1 MGFAPEAYESHSLT
15 VCERP
20 LDPREAHLAPLL
32 PAGQAPSCRGRRR
45 SRRVGGRF
53 ANQLPLSIRRGRGPT
68 GQRSYTSRTLPGPA
82 QPGGKAHQVAGLIVL
97 IVIVVLLLI
106 AFFSSYFTVEQQ
118 TSALVERFGKFRRVA
133 GPGLNFK
140 IPFIERV
147 SGRINL
153 RVQQLDVTVETKT
166 KDNVFVH
173 IIVAV
178 QYMVLGEKIYD
189 AFYRLD
195 QPTVQITAYV
205 FDVVRARVPKMEL
218 DDVFERKDEVAIA
231 VKEELS
237 GEMET
242 FGFII
247 VQALVTDIDPDKK
260 VKESMN
266 EINAAKR
273 LREAAQERGEA
284 DKILKVKAAEAEAES
299 KALQGQGIANQRR
312 AIIDGLRES
321 VDQFAQSI
329 SGTTPE
335 SIMQLVLMTQ
345 HYDTVKE
352 IGASSRANTIF
363 VPYTPGGMAD
373 LASQMRDALI
383 GANSAT
389 RNDDIDR
396 TDSTT

>member
-1 MGFAPEAYESHSLT
+1 VE
-15 VCERP
+15 
-20 LDPREAHLAPLL
+20 
-32 PAGQAPSCRGRRR
+32 
-45 SRRVGGRF
+45 
-53 ANQLPLSIRRGRGPT
+53 
-68 GQRSYTSRTLPGPA
+68 TS
-82 QPGGKAHQVAGLIVL
+82 LIVL
-97 IVIVVLLLI
+97 VVFAVLALVVLLSGL
-106 AFFSSYFTVEQQ
+106 FTVEQQ
-118 TSALVERFGKFRRVA
+118 TAAVVERFGKFRRVA
-133 GPGLNFK
+133 GPGLNLK
-140 IPFIERV
+140 VPFIERV
-147 SGRINL
+147 AGRINL

-237 GEMET
+237 GEMDT
-242 FGFII
+242 FGYII

-299 KALQGQGIANQRR
+299 KALQGKGIADQRR

-363 VPYTPGGMAD
+363 VPYSPGGMTD
-373 LASQMRDALI
+373 LASQMREALI
-383 GANSAT
+383 SANAASQGMDV
-389 RNDDIDR
+389 DDQ
-396 TDSTT
+396 SQ

>member
-1 MGFAPEAYESHSLT
+1 
-15 VCERP
+15 
-20 LDPREAHLAPLL
+20 LA
-32 PAGQAPSCRGRRR
+32 A
-45 SRRVGGRF
+45 
-53 ANQLPLSIRRGRGPT
+53 
-68 GQRSYTSRTLPGPA
+68 
-82 QPGGKAHQVAGLIVL
+82 LIVL
-97 IVIVVLLLI
+97 AVVVVVLLI
-106 AFFSSYFTVEQQ
+106 IFFSSFFTVDQQ
-118 TSALVERFGKFRRVA
+118 TSAVVERWGKFARVA

-147 SGRINL
+147 AGRINL

-166 KDNVFVH
+166 LDNVFVH
-173 IIVAV
+173 TVVAV
-178 QYMVLGEKIYD
+178 QFMVVPDKVYD

-195 QPTVQITAYV
+195 RPTVQITAYV

-218 DDVFERKDEVAIA
+218 DDVFDRKDEVAIA
-231 VKEELS
+231 VKQELS
-237 GEMET
+237 GEMDT
-242 FGFII
+242 FGYLI

-299 KALQGQGIANQRR
+299 KALQGRGIADQRR

-321 VDQFAQSI
+321 VDQFAQSV

-345 HYDTVKE
+345 HYDTIKE

-363 VPYTPGGMAD
+363 VPYTPGAMAD
-373 LASQMRDALI
+373 LASQMRDALL
-383 GANSAT
+383 GANAASVAFT
-389 RNDDIDR
+389 PDGDDQPN
-396 TDSTT
+396 

>member
-1 MGFAPEAYESHSLT
+1 MG
-15 VCERP
+15 
-20 LDPREAHLAPLL
+20 
-32 PAGQAPSCRGRRR
+32 
-45 SRRVGGRF
+45 
-53 ANQLPLSIRRGRGPT
+53 
-68 GQRSYTSRTLPGPA
+68 
-82 QPGGKAHQVAGLIVL
+82 GLIVGAVVAILAL
-97 IVIVVLLLI
+97 ILL
-106 AFFSSYFTVEQQ
+106 FSAAFTVEQQ
-118 TSALVERFGKFRRVA
+118 TAAVVERFGKFRRVA
-133 GPGLNFK
+133 TSGLNFK
-140 IPFIERV
+140 WPIIER
-147 SGRINL
+147 SAGRINL

-166 KDNVFVH
+166 QDNVFVH
-173 IIVAV
+173 TVVAV
-178 QYMVLGEKIYD
+178 QYMVIPEKVYD

-205 FDVVRARVPKMEL
+205 FDTVRARVPKMLL
-218 DDVFERKDEVAIA
+218 DDVFERKDEIARA
-231 VKEELS
+231 VKEELA
-237 GEMET
+237 GEMGE
-242 FGFII
+242 FGFQI

-273 LREAAQERGEA
+273 LREAAEERGEA

-299 KALQGQGIANQRR
+299 KALQGEGIANQRR

-329 SGTTPE
+329 SGTSPE

-383 GANSAT
+383 GAAAASEAPGAA
-389 RNDDIDR
+389 DQ
-396 TDSTT
+396 

>member
-1 MGFAPEAYESHSLT
+1 MT
-15 VCERP
+15 V
-20 LDPREAHLAPLL
+20 
-32 PAGQAPSCRGRRR
+32 
-45 SRRVGGRF
+45 
-53 ANQLPLSIRRGRGPT
+53 
-68 GQRSYTSRTLPGPA
+68 
-82 QPGGKAHQVAGLIVL
+82 LIVL
-97 IVIVVLLLI
+97 GVIALLVLITILSGL
-106 AFFSSYFTVEQQ
+106 FTVEQQ
-118 TSALVERFGKFRRVA
+118 TSAVVERFGKFRRVA
-133 GPGLNFK
+133 GPGLNLK

-147 SGRINL
+147 AGRINL
-153 RVQQLDVTVETKT
+153 RVQQLDVAIETKT
-166 KDNVFVH
+166 LDNVFVH
-173 IIVAV
+173 VVVAV
-178 QYMVLGEKIYD
+178 QYMVVGEKIYD

-195 QPTVQITAYV
+195 RPTVQITAYV
-205 FDVVRARVPKMEL
+205 FDVVRARVPKMPL

-231 VKEELS
+231 VKQELS
-237 GEMET
+237 GEMDT
-242 FGFII
+242 FGYII

-299 KALQGQGIANQRR
+299 KALQGRGIADQRR

-352 IGASSRANTIF
+352 VGSSSRSNTIF
-363 VPYTPGGMAD
+363 IPYTPGAMSD
-373 LASQMRDALI
+373 LSSQMRDALI
-383 GANSAT
+383 SANVAS
-389 RNDDIDR
+389 DDIDSDVSSNR
-396 TDSTT
+396 EL

>member
-1 MGFAPEAYESHSLT
+1 ME
-15 VCERP
+15 
-20 LDPREAHLAPLL
+20 
-32 PAGQAPSCRGRRR
+32 
-45 SRRVGGRF
+45 
-53 ANQLPLSIRRGRGPT
+53 
-68 GQRSYTSRTLPGPA
+68 TS
-82 QPGGKAHQVAGLIVL
+82 LIVL
-97 IVIVVLLLI
+97 VVFAVLALVVLLSGL
-106 AFFSSYFTVEQQ
+106 FTVEQQ
-118 TSALVERFGKFRRVA
+118 TAAVVERFGKFRRVA
-133 GPGLNFK
+133 GPGLNLK
-140 IPFIERV
+140 VPFIERV
-147 SGRINL
+147 AGRINL

-237 GEMET
+237 GEMDT
-242 FGFII
+242 FGYII

-299 KALQGQGIANQRR
+299 KALQGRGIADQRR

-352 IGASSRANTIF
+352 IGASSRSNTIF
-363 VPYTPGGMAD
+363 MPYSPGGMSD
-373 LASQMRDALI
+373 LAGQMREALI
-383 GANSAT
+383 GANAAT
-389 RNDDIDR
+389 AGMDL
-396 TDSTT
+396 DSTDLDMDN

>member
-1 MGFAPEAYESHSLT
+1 ME
-15 VCERP
+15 
-20 LDPREAHLAPLL
+20 
-32 PAGQAPSCRGRRR
+32 
-45 SRRVGGRF
+45 
-53 ANQLPLSIRRGRGPT
+53 
-68 GQRSYTSRTLPGPA
+68 
-82 QPGGKAHQVAGLIVL
+82 AGLIVL
-97 IVIVVLLLI
+97 AVIVVLGLI
-106 AFFSSYFTVEQQ
+106 ALFSSFFTVEQQ
-118 TSALVERFGKFRRVA
+118 TAAIVERFGKFSRVA
-133 GPGLNFK
+133 GSGLNLK
-140 IPFIERV
+140 IPFVERV
-147 SGRINL
+147 AGRINL

-166 KDNVFVH
+166 LDNVFVH
-173 IIVAV
+173 TVVAV
-178 QYMVLGEKIYD
+178 QFMVVPDKVYD

-195 QPTVQITAYV
+195 RPTVQITAYV

-218 DDVFERKDEVAIA
+218 DDVFDRKDEIAIA
-231 VKEELS
+231 VKQELS
-237 GEMET
+237 GEMDN
-242 FGFII
+242 FGYII

-299 KALQGQGIANQRR
+299 KALQGRGIADQRR

-352 IGASSRANTIF
+352 VGASSRANTIF
-363 VPYTPGGMAD
+363 IPYSPGAMAD
-373 LASQMRDALI
+373 ISTQMRDALI
-383 GANSAT
+383 SANAASQGFEA
-389 RNDDIDR
+389 DGQHQ
-396 TDSTT
+396 S

>member
-1 MGFAPEAYESHSLT
+1 MAELIILG
-15 VCERP
+15 VVVV
-20 LDPREAHLAPLL
+20 LA
-32 PAGQAPSCRGRRR
+32 
-45 SRRVGGRF
+45 
-53 ANQLPLSIRRGRGPT
+53 
-68 GQRSYTSRTLPGPA
+68 
-82 QPGGKAHQVAGLIVL
+82 LIVL
-97 IVIVVLLLI
+97 
-106 AFFSSYFTVEQQ
+106 FSSFFTVEQQ
-118 TSALVERFGKFRRVA
+118 TAAVVERFGKFQRVA
-133 GPGLNFK
+133 RSGLNFK
-140 IPFIERV
+140 IPIIDRV
-147 SGRINL
+147 AGRINL
-153 RVQQLDVTVETKT
+153 RVQQLDVNVETKT
-166 KDNVFVH
+166 LDNVFVH
-173 IIVAV
+173 TIVAV
-178 QYMVLGEKIYD
+178 QYMVIPEQVYD

-205 FDVVRARVPKMEL
+205 FDTVRARVPKMEL

-231 VKEELS
+231 VKQELL
-237 GEMET
+237 GEMGE
-242 FGFII
+242 FGYQI

-363 VPYTPGGMAD
+363 VPYSPGGMAD
-373 LASQMRDALI
+373 LAGQMRDALI
-383 GANSAT
+383 GANAAT
-389 RNDDIDR
+389 QNADLDTAR
-396 TDSTT
+396 DS

>member
-1 MGFAPEAYESHSLT
+1 M
-15 VCERP
+15 
-20 LDPREAHLAPLL
+20 
-32 PAGQAPSCRGRRR
+32 
-45 SRRVGGRF
+45 
-53 ANQLPLSIRRGRGPT
+53 
-68 GQRSYTSRTLPGPA
+68 
-82 QPGGKAHQVAGLIVL
+82 AGLIVL
-97 IVIVVLLLI
+97 GIFALLALI
-106 AFFSSYFTVEQQ
+106 TLFSGFFTVEQQ

-133 GPGLNFK
+133 SPGLNLK
-140 IPFIERV
+140 VPFIERV
-147 SGRINL
+147 AGRINL

-178 QYMVLGEKIYD
+178 QYMVLPAKVFD

-237 GEMET
+237 GEMDT
-242 FGFII
+242 FGYII

-299 KALQGQGIANQRR
+299 KALQGRGIADQRR

-363 VPYTPGGMAD
+363 VPYTPGGMSD
-373 LASQMRDALI
+373 LAQQMRDALI
-383 GANSAT
+383 AANAASQTA
-389 RNDDIDR
+389 DVDKD
-396 TDSTT
+396 

>member
-1 MGFAPEAYESHSLT
+1 ME
-15 VCERP
+15 
-20 LDPREAHLAPLL
+20 
-32 PAGQAPSCRGRRR
+32 
-45 SRRVGGRF
+45 
-53 ANQLPLSIRRGRGPT
+53 
-68 GQRSYTSRTLPGPA
+68 
-82 QPGGKAHQVAGLIVL
+82 AGLIVL
-97 IVIVVLLLI
+97 AVFAVLALIVL
-106 AFFSSYFTVEQQ
+106 FSSFFTVEQQ
-118 TSALVERFGKFRRVA
+118 TAALVERFGKFTRVA
-133 GPGLNFK
+133 GAGLHVK
-140 IPFIERV
+140 IPIIERV
-147 SGRINL
+147 AGRINL

-166 KDNVFVH
+166 LDNVFVH
-173 IIVAV
+173 TVVAV
-178 QYMVLGEKIYD
+178 QFMVVPEKVYD

-195 QPTVQITAYV
+195 RPTVQITAYV

-218 DDVFERKDEVAIA
+218 DDVFDRKDEIAIA
-231 VKEELS
+231 VKQELS
-237 GEMET
+237 GEMDN
-242 FGFII
+242 FGYLI

-299 KALQGQGIANQRR
+299 KALQGKGIADQRR

-363 VPYTPGGMAD
+363 VPYSPGGMTD
-373 LASQMRDALI
+373 LASQMREALI
-383 GANSAT
+383 SANAASQGMGV
-389 RNDDIDR
+389 DDQ
-396 TDSTT
+396 SQ

>member
-1 MGFAPEAYESHSLT
+1 MT
-15 VCERP
+15 
-20 LDPREAHLAPLL
+20 
-32 PAGQAPSCRGRRR
+32 
-45 SRRVGGRF
+45 
-53 ANQLPLSIRRGRGPT
+53 
-68 GQRSYTSRTLPGPA
+68 
-82 QPGGKAHQVAGLIVL
+82 GLIVL
-97 IVIVVLLLI
+97 AVIALVVLVTILSGL
-106 AFFSSYFTVEQQ
+106 YTVEQQ
-118 TSALVERFGKFRRVA
+118 TSAVVERFGKFRRVA
-133 GPGLNFK
+133 GPGLNIK
-140 IPFIERV
+140 VPFIERV
-147 SGRINL
+147 AGRINL

-166 KDNVFVH
+166 LDNVFVH

-178 QYMVLGEKIYD
+178 QYMVIEKNIYD

-195 QPTVQITAYV
+195 RPTVQITAYV

-231 VKEELS
+231 VKDELS
-237 GEMET
+237 GEMAT
-242 FGFII
+242 FGYQI

-299 KALQGQGIANQRR
+299 KALQGRGIADQRR

-352 IGASSRANTIF
+352 VGASSRANTIF
-363 VPYTPGGMAD
+363 VPYSPGGMAD
-373 LASQMRDALI
+373 LAAQMRDALI
-383 GANSAT
+383 SANAATEPDTSAT
-389 RNDDIDR
+389 
-396 TDSTT
+396 

>member
-1 MGFAPEAYESHSLT
+1 ME
-15 VCERP
+15 
-20 LDPREAHLAPLL
+20 
-32 PAGQAPSCRGRRR
+32 
-45 SRRVGGRF
+45 
-53 ANQLPLSIRRGRGPT
+53 
-68 GQRSYTSRTLPGPA
+68 
-82 QPGGKAHQVAGLIVL
+82 AGLIVL
-97 IVIVVLLLI
+97 AVFAVLALIVL
-106 AFFSSYFTVEQQ
+106 FSSFFTVEQQ
-118 TSALVERFGKFRRVA
+118 TAALVERFGKFTRVA
-133 GPGLNFK
+133 GAGLHVK
-140 IPFIERV
+140 IPIIERV
-147 SGRINL
+147 AGRINL

-166 KDNVFVH
+166 LDNVFVH
-173 IIVAV
+173 TVVAV
-178 QYMVLGEKIYD
+178 QFMVVPEKVYD

-195 QPTVQITAYV
+195 RPTVQITAYV

-218 DDVFERKDEVAIA
+218 DDVFDRKDEIAIA
-231 VKEELS
+231 VKQELS
-237 GEMET
+237 GEMDN
-242 FGFII
+242 FGYLI

-299 KALQGQGIANQRR
+299 KALQGIADQRR

-363 VPYTPGGMAD
+363 VPYSPGGMTD
-373 LASQMRDALI
+373 LASQMREALI
-383 GANSAT
+383 SANAASQGMGV
-389 RNDDIDR
+389 DDQ
-396 TDSTT
+396 SQ

>member
-1 MGFAPEAYESHSLT
+1 M
-15 VCERP
+15 
-20 LDPREAHLAPLL
+20 
-32 PAGQAPSCRGRRR
+32 
-45 SRRVGGRF
+45 
-53 ANQLPLSIRRGRGPT
+53 
-68 GQRSYTSRTLPGPA
+68 
-82 QPGGKAHQVAGLIVL
+82 AGLIVL
-97 IVIVVLLLI
+97 GVIAVVALI
-106 AFFSSYFTVEQQ
+106 AVSSSLFTVEQQ
-118 TSALVERFGKFRRVA
+118 TSAVVERFGKFRRVA
-133 GPGLNFK
+133 NPGLNMK
-140 IPFIERV
+140 VPFVERV
-147 SGRINL
+147 AGRINL

-166 KDNVFVH
+166 LDNVFVH

-178 QYMVLGEKIYD
+178 QYMVLPSKVYD

-237 GEMET
+237 GEMDT
-242 FGFII
+242 FGYII

-299 KALQGQGIANQRR
+299 KALQGRGIADQRR

-352 IGASSRANTIF
+352 IGSSSRANTIF
-363 VPYTPGGMAD
+363 VPYTPGGMSD
-373 LASQMRDALI
+373 LAAQMRDALI
-383 GANSAT
+383 SANAVPIAAPGPDDQSGA
-389 RNDDIDR
+389 
-396 TDSTT
+396 

>member
-1 MGFAPEAYESHSLT
+1 ME
-15 VCERP
+15 
-20 LDPREAHLAPLL
+20 
-32 PAGQAPSCRGRRR
+32 
-45 SRRVGGRF
+45 
-53 ANQLPLSIRRGRGPT
+53 
-68 GQRSYTSRTLPGPA
+68 TS
-82 QPGGKAHQVAGLIVL
+82 LIVL
-97 IVIVVLLLI
+97 VVFAVLALVVLLSGL
-106 AFFSSYFTVEQQ
+106 FTVEQQ
-118 TSALVERFGKFRRVA
+118 TAAVVERFGKFRRVA
-133 GPGLNFK
+133 GPGLNLK
-140 IPFIERV
+140 VPFIERV
-147 SGRINL
+147 AGRINL

-237 GEMET
+237 GEMDT
-242 FGFII
+242 FGYII

-299 KALQGQGIANQRR
+299 KALQGRGIADQRR

-363 VPYTPGGMAD
+363 VPYSPGGMSD
-373 LASQMRDALI
+373 LAAQMREALI
-383 GANSAT
+383 SANAASLPPSV
-389 RNDDIDR
+389 DDQ
-396 TDSTT
+396 SQ

>member
-1 MGFAPEAYESHSLT
+1 ME
-15 VCERP
+15 
-20 LDPREAHLAPLL
+20 
-32 PAGQAPSCRGRRR
+32 
-45 SRRVGGRF
+45 
-53 ANQLPLSIRRGRGPT
+53 
-68 GQRSYTSRTLPGPA
+68 TS
-82 QPGGKAHQVAGLIVL
+82 LIVL
-97 IVIVVLLLI
+97 VVFAVLALVVLLSGL
-106 AFFSSYFTVEQQ
+106 FTVEQQ
-118 TSALVERFGKFRRVA
+118 TAAVVERFGKFRRVA
-133 GPGLNFK
+133 GPGLNLK
-140 IPFIERV
+140 VPFIERV
-147 SGRINL
+147 AGRINL

-237 GEMET
+237 GEMDT
-242 FGFII
+242 FGYII

-299 KALQGQGIANQRR
+299 KALQGRGIADQRR

-345 HYDTVKE
+345 HYDTVKRS
-352 IGASSRANTIF
+352 GRRHGPTRSSCRIRRA
-363 VPYTPGGMAD
+363 GC
-373 LASQMRDALI
+373 
-383 GANSAT
+383 
-389 RNDDIDR
+389 R
-396 TDSTT
+396 TWQHRCGRR

>member
-1 MGFAPEAYESHSLT
+1 M
-15 VCERP
+15 
-20 LDPREAHLAPLL
+20 
-32 PAGQAPSCRGRRR
+32 
-45 SRRVGGRF
+45 
-53 ANQLPLSIRRGRGPT
+53 
-68 GQRSYTSRTLPGPA
+68 
-82 QPGGKAHQVAGLIVL
+82 AGLIVL
-97 IVIVVLLLI
+97 GVIALLLI
-106 AFFSSYFTVEQQ
+106 ITVLSGLFTVEQQ
-118 TSALVERFGKFRRVA
+118 TAAVVERFGKFRRVA
-133 GPGLNFK
+133 GSGLNIK

-147 SGRINL
+147 SGRLNL

-166 KDNVFVH
+166 LDNVFVH
-173 IIVAV
+173 IVVAV
-178 QYMVLGEKIYD
+178 QYMVITEKIYD

-195 QPTVQITAYV
+195 RPTVQITAYV

-237 GEMET
+237 GEMAT
-242 FGFII
+242 FGYQI

-299 KALQGQGIANQRR
+299 KALQGRGIADQRR

-352 IGASSRANTIF
+352 VGASSRANTIF
-363 VPYTPGGMAD
+363 VPYSPGGMAD

-383 GANSAT
+383 SANAAT
-389 RNDDIDR
+389 DADV
-396 TDSTT
+396 SPSGQ

>member
-1 MGFAPEAYESHSLT
+1 ME
-15 VCERP
+15 
-20 LDPREAHLAPLL
+20 
-32 PAGQAPSCRGRRR
+32 
-45 SRRVGGRF
+45 
-53 ANQLPLSIRRGRGPT
+53 
-68 GQRSYTSRTLPGPA
+68 
-82 QPGGKAHQVAGLIVL
+82 AGLIVL
-97 IVIVVLLLI
+97 AVIVVLGLI
-106 AFFSSYFTVEQQ
+106 ALFSSFFTVEQQ
-118 TSALVERFGKFRRVA
+118 TAAIVERFGKFSRVA
-133 GPGLNFK
+133 GSGLNLK
-140 IPFIERV
+140 IPFVERV
-147 SGRINL
+147 AGRINL

-166 KDNVFVH
+166 LDNVFVH
-173 IIVAV
+173 TVVAV
-178 QYMVLGEKIYD
+178 QFMVVPDKVYD

-195 QPTVQITAYV
+195 RPTVQITAYV

-218 DDVFERKDEVAIA
+218 DDVFDRKDEIAIA
-231 VKEELS
+231 VKQELS
-237 GEMET
+237 GEMDN
-242 FGFII
+242 FGYII

-299 KALQGQGIANQRR
+299 KALQGRGIADQRR

-352 IGASSRANTIF
+352 VGASSRANTIF
-363 VPYTPGGMAD
+363 IPYSPGAMAD
-373 LASQMRDALI
+373 ISTQMRDALI
-383 GANSAT
+383 SANAASQGFEA
-389 RNDDIDR
+389 DGQHQG
-396 TDSTT
+396 